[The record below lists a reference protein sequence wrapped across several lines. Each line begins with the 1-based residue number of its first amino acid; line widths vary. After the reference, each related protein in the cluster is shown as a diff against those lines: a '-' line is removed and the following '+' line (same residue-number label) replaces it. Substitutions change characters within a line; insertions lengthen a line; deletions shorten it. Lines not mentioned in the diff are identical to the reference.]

1 MKTSSKK
8 SSAGK
13 IVTWSI
19 VALVLV
25 GAAAIVGVSEFS
37 EKSTLMS
44 KAFVFFI
51 SAVIV
56 VQVVPGDLLKGAL
69 EHGQVPPCS
78 KAPAPILAIKQSSSP
93 PPKATVAT

>member
-1 MKTSSKK
+1 MKTASKK
-8 SSAGK
+8 SATGK

-25 GAAAIVGVSEFS
+25 GAAAIMGVSEVS
-37 EKSTLMS
+37 EKSSLMS

-56 VQVVPGDLLKGAL
+56 VQVVPGIMLMGAMLKG
-69 EHGQVPPCS
+69 VCS
-78 KAPAPILAIKQSSSP
+78 LAGKKSE
-93 PPKATVAT
+93 ATVAANSK

>member
-1 MKTSSKK
+1 MKTQSKK
-8 SSAGK
+8 SAAGT
-13 IVTWSI
+13 IATCSI

-25 GAAAIVGVSEFS
+25 GAAAIMGVSEVS

-56 VQVVPGDLLKGAL
+56 VQVVPGIMLMGAMLKGVYSMASKKS
-69 EHGQVPPCS
+69 QV
-78 KAPAPILAIKQSSSP
+78 
-93 PPKATVAT
+93 TVAANNK

>member
-1 MKTSSKK
+1 MKTESTK
-8 SSAGK
+8 SAAGK
-13 IVTWSI
+13 IAAAST

-25 GAAAIVGVSEFS
+25 GAAAIMGVSEIS

-56 VQVVPGDLLKGAL
+56 VQVVPGIMLMGAMLKGVFSMA
-69 EHGQVPPCS
+69 S
-78 KAPAPILAIKQSSSP
+78 KKSAV
-93 PPKATVAT
+93 TVGAKSK